1 MQAFE
6 GEAGVAFEHLAWFA
20 DGVFAVCD
28 NGGGLHAGHAGNKGG
43 GHYAI
48 LLVSEQFVGVSRL
61 QRQRVVQ
68 DLLADLFADK
78 KIHALSIVAKTPDE
92 YFA

>member
-1 MQAFE
+1 M
-6 GEAGVAFEHLAWFA
+6 
-20 DGVFAVCD
+20 
-28 NGGGLHAGHAGNKGG
+28 HAGHAGNKGG

>member
-1 MQAFE
+1 MRDLMAQRLQPLDLQVYDFRDDS
-6 GEAGVAFEHLAWFA
+6 H
-20 DGVFAVCD
+20 
-28 NGGGLHAGHAGNKGG
+28 LHAGHAGNKGG

>member
-1 MQAFE
+1 MRDLMAQRLQPLDLQVYDFRDDS
-6 GEAGVAFEHLAWFA
+6 H
-20 DGVFAVCD
+20 
-28 NGGGLHAGHAGNKGG
+28 LHAGHAGNKGG

-68 DLLADLFADK
+68 DLSADLFADK

>member
-1 MQAFE
+1 MRDLIAQRLQPLDLQVYDFRDDS
-6 GEAGVAFEHLAWFA
+6 H
-20 DGVFAVCD
+20 
-28 NGGGLHAGHAGNKGG
+28 LHAGHAGNKGG

>member
-1 MQAFE
+1 MRDLMAQCLQPLDLQVYDFRDDS
-6 GEAGVAFEHLAWFA
+6 H
-20 DGVFAVCD
+20 
-28 NGGGLHAGHAGNKGG
+28 LHAGHAGNKGG

>member
-1 MQAFE
+1 MRDLMAQRLQSLDLQVYDFR
-6 GEAGVAFEHLAWFA
+6 
-20 DGVFAVCD
+20 DD
-28 NGGGLHAGHAGNKGG
+28 SRLHAGHAGNKGG
-43 GHYAI
+43 GHYAL

>member
-1 MQAFE
+1 MRDLMAQRLQSLDLQVYDFRDDS
-6 GEAGVAFEHLAWFA
+6 H
-20 DGVFAVCD
+20 
-28 NGGGLHAGHAGNKGG
+28 LHAGHAGNKGG

>member
-1 MQAFE
+1 MRDL
-6 GEAGVAFEHLAWFA
+6 LAQRLQPLDLQVYDFR
-20 DGVFAVCD
+20 DD
-28 NGGGLHAGHAGNKGG
+28 SHLHAGHAGNKGG